1 MAGDKNIFE
10 KFFVPVKNANIVP
23 SIDIGVILAKSAII
37 GKTNSVKDKVLKV
50 TSVKNKTLISDNPI
64 YKLYLLAKQ

>member
-23 SIDIGVILAKSAII
+23 SIEFGVILAKSAII